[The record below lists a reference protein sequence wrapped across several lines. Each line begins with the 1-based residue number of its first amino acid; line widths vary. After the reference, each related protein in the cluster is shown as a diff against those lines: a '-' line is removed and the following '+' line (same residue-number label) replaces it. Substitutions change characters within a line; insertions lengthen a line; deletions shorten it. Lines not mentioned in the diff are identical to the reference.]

1 MKYVTLEHRLTST
14 YLPHVNFDTNDSSF
28 ETKIYELRHQRYSE
42 QEKIK
47 NQILDEINQIAKQTQ
62 QIKKELDDL
71 RKNTSILK
79 RFSKKYR
86 TEQDRLQKQYQ
97 NYQTQ
102 RLKLIKETDHLND
115 NLFNPFDKYHDLKQL
130 LKERGYVLINKTT
143 SDTHTTTEIWHK
155 DD

>member
-1 MKYVTLEHRLTST
+1 MTC
-14 YLPHVNFDTNDSSF
+14 LPYVNFDTNDGSF
-28 ETKIYELRHQRYSE
+28 ETEIHELQHQRYSE
-42 QEKIK
+42 QENIK
-47 NQILDEINQIAKQTQ
+47 NQILNEINQIVEQTQ
-62 QIKKELDDL
+62 QIKKELNDL

-102 RLKLIKETDHLND
+102 RLKLIKETDHLNN

-143 SDTHTTTEIWHK
+143 NDTHTTTEIWHK
-155 DD
+155 D